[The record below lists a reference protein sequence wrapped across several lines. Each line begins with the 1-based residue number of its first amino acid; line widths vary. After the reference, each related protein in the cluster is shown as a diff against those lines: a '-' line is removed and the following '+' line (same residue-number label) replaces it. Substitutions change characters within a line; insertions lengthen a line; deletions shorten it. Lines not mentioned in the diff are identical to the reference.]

1 MKQKG
6 KANKSKNVQSDHQ
19 TKKDALQRIKITEDV
34 YEILAY
40 TTNEDNDI
48 RLAATSQL
56 CPCKVQEDVPEFWIR
71 IFQLVDDPDPRIRA
85 RILHIICDGSPNRL
99 QIEVM
104 EALEKFNRDS
114 DSEIRRQA
122 HKVLAKAQK
131 GTWNVL

>member
-6 KANKSKNVQSDHQ
+6 KSNKCKNIQSDHQ

-56 CPCKVQEDVPEFWIR
+56 CPCKVQEDVPEFWTR
-71 IFQLVDDPDPRIRA
+71 IFQLVDDPDSRIRA

-104 EALEKFNRDS
+104 DALEKFNRDS
-114 DSEIRRQA
+114 DSDIRRQA